1 MRARS
6 IRSGHA
12 LVRQLILVTLLLFP
26 WPVLAEEGATLPLS
40 KIALYSSAWDTFN
53 MTA

>member
-1 MRARS
+1 MYARS

-12 LVRQLILVTLLLFP
+12 LVRRVILVSFLLFP

-40 KIALYSSAWDTFN
+40 KIALYI
-53 MTA
+53 